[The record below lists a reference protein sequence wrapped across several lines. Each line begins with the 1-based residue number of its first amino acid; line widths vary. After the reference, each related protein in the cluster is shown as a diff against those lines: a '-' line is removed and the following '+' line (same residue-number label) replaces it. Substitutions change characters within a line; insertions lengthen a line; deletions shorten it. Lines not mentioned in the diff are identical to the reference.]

1 MAGEGRLI
9 CIGAVALGSL
19 SLLVDLVR
27 DGKRFMVLVYRIGEL
42 TRMAIEL
49 HVDCFWYYYYCNA
62 IAAFSS
68 LSLFVT
74 LYRL

>member
-27 DGKRFMVLVYRIGEL
+27 DGKIFYG
-42 TRMAIEL
+42 
-49 HVDCFWYYYYCNA
+49 FG
-62 IAAFSS
+62 
-68 LSLFVT
+68 LSNWGIKLDGD
-74 LYRL
+74 